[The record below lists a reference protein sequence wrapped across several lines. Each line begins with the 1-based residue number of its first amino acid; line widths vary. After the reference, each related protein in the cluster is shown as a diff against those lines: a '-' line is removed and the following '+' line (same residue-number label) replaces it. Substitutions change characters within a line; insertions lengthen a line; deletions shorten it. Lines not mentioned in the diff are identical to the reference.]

1 MKIVIDNKIPF
12 IKGHLE
18 NIAENVIYL
27 PGAEITASDVK
38 DADVLIVRTR
48 TICNKELLEGS
59 KVRLII
65 TATIGYDHIDTFY
78 CDTFGIKWTNCP
90 GCNAKSVS
98 TYVHNALTALGKL
111 NKGMTIGVIGV
122 GHVGKLVVEDCLKE
136 GLNVLMCD
144 PPRAERGESEAGM
157 GFTTL
162 DDICENADIITFHTP
177 LCKCGK
183 YATYH
188 LADKEFFDKLKKKPV
203 FINASRGSVVDGD
216 ELKKAIKE
224 GKISNTVID
233 VWENEPNVDTE
244 LIELVDIATPHI
256 AGYSANGKL
265 NATKTAIMAVK
276 HFIACDN
283 SIDESKRIQI
293 AMRSFKIDLPVA
305 PKLTP
310 ETLIDD
316 SMKFKKS
323 PKSFEEQR
331 GNYPTRVE

>member
-1 MKIVIDNKIPF
+1 MKIVIDDKIPF
-12 IKGHLE
+12 IKGYLE
-18 NIAENVIYL
+18 QIADSVIYL
-27 PGAEITASDVK
+27 PGAKIAAADVK
-38 DADVLIVRTR
+38 DADILIVRTR
-48 TICNKELLEGS
+48 TNCNKELLEGS

-65 TATIGYDHIDTFY
+65 TATIGYDHIDTCY
-78 CDTFGIKWTNCP
+78 CESSGIKWTNCP
-90 GCNAKSVS
+90 GCNAKSVC
-98 TYVHNALTALGKL
+98 TYVHNALKVL
-111 NKGMTIGVIGV
+111 NKLQKGLTIGVIGV

-136 GLNVLMCD
+136 GMNVLMCD
-144 PPRAERGESEAGM
+144 PPRAERGEKEADM
-157 GFTTL
+157 DFTTI
-162 DDICENADIITFHTP
+162 DDICANADIITFHTP

-183 YATYH
+183 YGTYH
-188 LADKEFFDKLKKKPV
+188 LADKEFFAKIKKKPV
-203 FINASRGSVVDGD
+203 LINASRGGVVDGN

-224 GKISNTVID
+224 GIVSNAVVD
-233 VWENEPNVDTE
+233 VWENEPDMDTE
-244 LIELVDIATPHI
+244 LVELVDIATPHI

-265 NATKTAIMAVK
+265 NATKTALMAVK

-283 SIDESKRIQI
+283 SINESKRIQI
-293 AMRSFKIDLPVA
+293 AMHSFEIDLPVA